1 MPTILRFLALAA
13 NVSWFL
19 MKEGHGIPFF
29 AAVKTAVRLW
39 HGERLR
45 AEINQTSSFMDVICD
60 QILHTLKDNPK
71 CVRCN

>member
-1 MPTILRFLALAA
+1 VPTILPFLALAA

-19 MKEGHGIPFF
+19 MKEGQGIPFF

-39 HGERLR
+39 HGELLK
-45 AEINQTSSFMDVICD
+45 AEINRSRSFLGVICG

-71 CVRCN
+71 CERYN